1 MFTSDN
7 ELVQGDYR
15 YQFKVKGEDGDC
27 YTVVNAAEAANA
39 ELDLGGGALW
49 SDNAALVPYASVSTT
64 EPPSLAECAQ
74 TFFGGIDYRPF
85 WVSIKTSGLALLISF
100 ALGLFAAWKTMGTSS
115 RIKGLLDSV
124 FTIPMVL
131 PPTVCG
137 FLLLMLFGRSTGVGQ
152 WLIAHGISI
161 VFTWPAAVISAVVVS
176 FPLVYRTALGA
187 FESLDAQML
196 DAARTLGWSERRI
209 FAKLMMPLGWPSIAA
224 GTVLAFARAMGEFGC
239 TLFFAGNYAGIT
251 QTIPIA
257 IYFEWMGGN
266 TSVALFW
273 VVVVIAFSF
282 LVILFINMYTAHS
295 QKYRERGLSR
305 AERKQA
311 KELAGQGDSLDPVG
325 GDALRIDREALA
337 ELMRD
342 GAVAKGG
349 R

>member
-1 MFTSDN
+1 MIRDFVHLIQN
-7 ELVQGDYR
+7 KLR
-15 YQFKVKGEDGDC
+15 H
-27 YTVVNAAEAANA
+27 
-39 ELDLGGGALW
+39 
-49 SDNAALVPYASVSTT
+49 YAVF
-64 EPPSLAECAQ
+64 PSLHSLSRSSAFQ
-74 TFFGGIDYRPF
+74 T
-85 WVSIKTSGLALLISF
+85 AL
-100 ALGLFAAWKTMGTSS
+100 
-115 RIKGLLDSV
+115 
-124 FTIPMVL
+124 
-131 PPTVCG
+131 
-137 FLLLMLFGRSTGVGQ
+137 FLLG
-152 WLIAHGISI
+152 
-161 VFTWPAAVISAVVVS
+161 
-176 FPLVYRTALGA
+176 
-187 FESLDAQML
+187 
-196 DAARTLGWSERRI
+196 
-209 FAKLMMPLGWPSIAA
+209 
-224 GTVLAFARAMGEFGC
+224 VLAFARAMGEFGC

-311 KELAGQGDSLDPVG
+311 KQLGGQTDSLDPVG

-342 GAVAKGG
+342 DAVSKGG

>member
-1 MFTSDN
+1 MDWYPLWNSLRIALISCAAVFFLGIFAAYYIAKLPRT
-7 ELVQGDYR
+7 
-15 YQFKVKGEDGDC
+15 VKGMLD
-27 YTVVNAAEAANA
+27 VV
-39 ELDLGGGALW
+39 LTL
-49 SDNAALVPYASVSTT
+49 
-64 EPPSLAECAQ
+64 
-74 TFFGGIDYRPF
+74 
-85 WVSIKTSGLALLISF
+85 
-100 ALGLFAAWKTMGTSS
+100 
-115 RIKGLLDSV
+115 
-124 FTIPMVL
+124 PMVL

-152 WLIAHGISI
+152 WLIAHGVSI

-176 FPLVYRTALGA
+176 FPLIYRTALGA
-187 FESLDAQML
+187 FEGLDTQML

-209 FAKLMMPLGWPSIAA
+209 FTKLMMPLGWPSIAA

-273 VVVVIAFSF
+273 VAVVIVFSF

-305 AERKQA
+305 AERKRI
-311 KELAGQGDSLDPVG
+311 KDLAGQGDSLDPAG
-325 GDALRIDREALA
+325 GDALRIDRDALA

-342 GAVAKGG
+342 DAALQGG

>member
-1 MFTSDN
+1 MERQRRLSAVCERLDDGATFAGGVRPDVFWRHRLPSVLGFYQN
-7 ELVQGDYR
+7 ERPCPADLLCAGPVRRVEDYGYLESHQGPARFGLYDSY
-15 YQFKVKGEDGDC
+15 G
-27 YTVVNAAEAANA
+27 AA
-39 ELDLGGGALW
+39 
-49 SDNAALVPYASVSTT
+49 TH
-64 EPPSLAECAQ
+64 
-74 TFFGGIDYRPF
+74 
-85 WVSIKTSGLALLISF
+85 GLR
-100 ALGLFAAWKTMGTSS
+100 LFAAYAIWS
-115 RIKGLLDSV
+115 I
-124 FTIPMVL
+124 
-131 PPTVCG
+131 
-137 FLLLMLFGRSTGVGQ
+137 
-152 WLIAHGISI
+152 GISI

-311 KELAGQGDSLDPVG
+311 KGLAGQGDSLDPVG

-342 GAVAKGG
+342 DAAPRGG

>member
-1 MFTSDN
+1 
-7 ELVQGDYR
+7 
-15 YQFKVKGEDGDC
+15 
-27 YTVVNAAEAANA
+27 
-39 ELDLGGGALW
+39 
-49 SDNAALVPYASVSTT
+49 
-64 EPPSLAECAQ
+64 
-74 TFFGGIDYRPF
+74 
-85 WVSIKTSGLALLISF
+85 
-100 ALGLFAAWKTMGTSS
+100 
-115 RIKGLLDSV
+115 
-124 FTIPMVL
+124 MVL

-187 FESLDAQML
+187 FESLDTQML

-273 VVVVIAFSF
+273 VRRRDRVQFPGHSVHQYVYGAFAK
-282 LVILFINMYTAHS
+282 VPRA
-295 QKYRERGLSR
+295 RPVPRG
-305 AERKQA
+305 AQ
-311 KELAGQGDSLDPVG
+311 AGQRTRRTGRFARSG
-325 GDALRIDREALA
+325 GW
-337 ELMRD
+337 
-342 GAVAKGG
+342 
-349 R
+349 